1 MAPCSSHLTQHVVCS
16 VHRDSQGVRPM
27 SMQRGT
33 YAGPG
38 LAFVQALCGTAH
50 GGQVVLSEPAWST
63 AQDQIPGLAQVWSDP
78 RTAPVHV
85 MTPSPSS
92 EPVP

>member
-1 MAPCSSHLTQHVVCS
+1 M
-16 VHRDSQGVRPM
+16 RPM

-33 YAGPG
+33 YTGPG

-63 AQDQIPGLAQVWSDP
+63 AQDQIPGLAQVWPDL

-85 MTPSPSS
+85 MGPSLSFDS
-92 EPVP
+92 VT